1 MERIIAIQNYVVTG
15 LELSVE
21 EAERIVTDFMHAEE
35 RRNEQRAMLFVQS
48 GEQER
53 ELWLRGEWDRLG
65 DVRPFDWE
73 KF

>member
-15 LELSVE
+15 QELRVD
-21 EAERIVTDFMHAEE
+21 EAEQIVLNFMSDEK
-35 RRNEQRAMLFVQS
+35 RRHEQQPVVFIHS

-53 ELWLRGEWDRLG
+53 ALWLRGEWDRLG
-65 DVRPFDWE
+65 DVRPFDCE